1 MTNEKELLESI
12 DHRLK
17 MLLKLIAKET
27 LEDHESNKEKV
38 KLLHE
43 MGFDTAEMAEM
54 IGTTPGSV
62 RGTRASLREEGEID
76 G

>member
-17 MLLKLIAKET
+17 MLLKLRVKET
-27 LEDHESNKEKV
+27 LEDHETNKEKV

-43 MGFDTAEMAEM
+43 MGFNTAEMAEM